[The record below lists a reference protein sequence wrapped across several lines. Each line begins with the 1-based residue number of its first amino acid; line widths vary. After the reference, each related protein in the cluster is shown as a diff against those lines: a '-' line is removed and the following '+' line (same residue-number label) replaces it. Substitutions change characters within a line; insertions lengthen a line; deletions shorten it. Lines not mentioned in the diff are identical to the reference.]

1 MAENR
6 VQIVIVADSSKAVKN
21 IRMVS
26 DEFDR
31 FKSSACNSIA
41 GTNSAISSMGAG
53 LASAISL
60 LQGFAAAMAAAKAAE
75 IGLGFNK
82 EVEDARLGIAT
93 LLAAQ
98 GQFVDQQGQQL
109 QGQQRINSALAY
121 SADLTRQLQVD
132 NLRTTATFQQLLKAF
147 QQTLSPGLSEGLSV
161 DQVRQYTLAM
171 VQAASAM
178 QIPLDMM
185 AEETRSLLKGTITPR
200 NTLIATALG
209 ITPEEIRKLQGDAEG
224 LFTFIM
230 GKLQA
235 FQDFGQVTQTTYSG
249 LLSNAKDALANV
261 LGKASEPFFESF
273 KASLQRFIDYAI
285 QVDAVTGNMKLNP
298 ELIDSAQILNDLL
311 RASLTVAEALVKTL
325 EVAGRAYSA
334 IKNALPSGAPTY
346 DSTDVFA
353 MQMPTSAEERLVRVK
368 ELMAEIT
375 ETKRI
380 LDVNMAKNTPDPLLK
395 FYMSSELDK
404 SAASLENFR
413 IQMVATGQDT
423 SELDAFLKGLKQ
435 SSDAV
440 AAAQETAAGSV
451 GNFSFAANNAAMSA
465 DRFKEKLKEL
475 AHMDAGQLGR
485 AFAGEIEKN
494 WARIK
499 VLSEGGDAGLANLEA
514 RIRER
519 QRKWETES
527 YWANYLNV
535 EPSEKERIAAEGKS
549 AELLAWQDRYIHGME
564 RRAKGAGKGG
574 ASASPI
580 DIDKIDKDI
589 LQFTERMQKLYS
601 ELEDLDSEYRIARLE
616 QSGRF
621 YDAEA
626 ERLDRQAAKRKEA
639 FAKEVADA
647 EQAYLEM
654 EQKLSGGRGGTA
666 EAWAQLAE
674 LKSKWDAAKKAA
686 QEYGDKIDRNLQ
698 LTKDVK
704 KAEDDAKR
712 AEDLAQL
719 NLEYG
724 KLTGTLQEQLALQIL
739 LLRAEKDRKLLAADP
754 ALRAAVERNYAAMEK
769 ELIIERSGSFWDNFF
784 LAAEKYKRT
793 LPAIGQM
800 GKSAFETLVRGIE
813 SASDALAQFTMTG
826 EMDFENFSNSILRD
840 ILRMQYQALLTQM
853 ILGSAGSASGGGGI
867 LGWLMD
873 LFKGGGMTT
882 ASGRYWDSSMNFYEH
897 HSGGIAGG
905 SGSSTRN
912 APAWLLSRAP
922 RLHDGLAPDEFPAI
936 LQRGERVL
944 SRRETRDYGAAN
956 RAPEVVVNVQNK
968 TNTPVTA
975 DKTRAAFDGKR
986 YVVDVILDDY
996 SRGGDVWKMIR
1007 GNRNG

>member
-6 VQIVIVADSSKAVKN
+6 VQIVITTDNRGAVTGIRQVGSELDRMGGSGANSVSSLDRGFTSLSGTLKATLSLV
-21 IRMVS
+21 MG
-26 DEFDR
+26 FT
-31 FKSSACNSIA
+31 AALA
-41 GTNSAISSMGAG
+41 GG
-53 LASAISL
+53 LELTAFARDLVHTATALDTMNNKLKFAVGKEEAARSL
-60 LQGFAAAMAAAKAAE
+60 QFLRE
-75 IGLGFNK
+75 
-82 EVEDARLGIAT
+82 ESRRLG
-93 LLAAQ
+93 
-98 GQFVDQQGQQL
+98 
-109 QGQQRINSALAY
+109 
-121 SADLTRQLQVD
+121 
-132 NLRTTATFQQLLKAF
+132 
-147 QQTLSPGLSEGLSV
+147 
-161 DQVRQYTLAM
+161 
-171 VQAASAM
+171 
-178 QIPLDMM
+178 LDMM
-185 AEETRSLLKGTITPR
+185 TAADSLGSFSAAARGTSMDVQT
-200 NTLIATALG
+200 
-209 ITPEEIRKLQGDAEG
+209 IR
-224 LFTFIM
+224 
-230 GKLQA
+230 
-235 FQDFGQVTQTTYSG
+235 QVF
-249 LLSNAKDALANV
+249 LA
-261 LGKASEPFFESF
+261 
-273 KASLQRFIDYAI
+273 
-285 QVDAVTGNMKLNP
+285 
-298 ELIDSAQILNDLL
+298 
-311 RASLTVAEALVKTL
+311 VAEASTVMGLSNEEAKGAMT
-325 EVAGRAYSA
+325 
-334 IKNALPSGAPTY
+334 ALSQIMSKGK
-346 DSTDVFA
+346 V
-353 MQMPTSAEERLVRVK
+353 QAEELRGQLGERLPGAFQIAARA
-368 ELMAEIT
+368 M
-375 ETKRI
+375 
-380 LDVNMAKNTPDPLLK
+380 NMTT
-395 FYMSSELDK
+395 SELDK
-404 SAASLENFR
+404 LMSDGKLIASDFLPKFAAQLR
-413 IQMVATGQDT
+413 
-423 SELDAFLKGLKQ
+423 SEL
-435 SSDAV
+435 
-440 AAAQETAAGSV
+440 AGSV
-451 GNFSFAANNAAMSA
+451 KDAGNSTRSELNRLSNAWLDLKQAMLDAGFLSTITEALQALAAGARSGAAAIKSLKETTKDWPIGIFDILRPGGIPGAIGQYVGRKARDTFFPQPSQGPVRRPIQVPEIIGQYKYDPEEAFYAGLKGAQGRAAQFLDDLGKWAESA
-465 DRFKEKLKEL
+465 KEKTK
-475 AHMDAGQLGR
+475 
-485 AFAGEIEKN
+485 
-494 WARIK
+494 
-499 VLSEGGDAGLANLEA
+499 
-514 RIRER
+514 
-519 QRKWETES
+519 
-527 YWANYLNV
+527 
-535 EPSEKERIAAEGKS
+535 P
-549 AELLAWQDRYIHGME
+549 AWQELRENLAKTDQALAYGKMTTE
-564 RRAKGAGKGG
+564 EAGNAYKKYWQDYAKTAKPKGA
-574 ASASPI
+574 ASGASPI
-580 DIDKIDKDI
+580 DIEAIDRDI
-589 LQFTERMQKLYS
+589 LQFREKMQKLYS

-867 LGWLMD
+867 LGWIMD

-944 SRRETRDYGAAN
+944 SRRETREYGAAN

-975 DKTRAAFDGKR
+975 EKTRAAFDGKR

>member
-109 QGQQRINSALAY
+109 QGQQRINAAMAY

-132 NLRTTATFQQLLKAF
+132 NLKTTATFQQLLKAF

-209 ITPEEIRKLQGDAEG
+209 ITPEDIRKLQGDAEG

-249 LLSNAKDALANV
+249 LLSNAQDALANV
-261 LGKASEPFFESF
+261 LGKATEPFFESL
-273 KASLQRFIDYAI
+273 KASLKRFTDYAL
-285 QVDAVTGNMKLNP
+285 QVDAVTGNLKLNP
-298 ELIDSAQILNDLL
+298 ELVNAFELLNDTL
-311 RASLTVAEALVKTL
+311 RMAIALAESLAKTL
-325 EVAGRAYSA
+325 GAVGTAYKAMKEAQKAAALQNTPAGFAGPELADFTDVQRLERVKQLMAKIVEDQQTIANWKAGGIGGS
-334 IKNALPSGAPTY
+334 ILGAPQIGL
-346 DSTDVFA
+346 A
-353 MQMPTSAEERLVRVK
+353 N
-368 ELMAEIT
+368 
-375 ETKRI
+375 
-380 LDVNMAKNTPDPLLK
+380 LDISNSVT
-395 FYMSSELDK
+395 
-404 SAASLENFR
+404 SLENFR
-413 IQMVATGQDT
+413 AQMVAAAQNTE
-423 SELDAFLKGLKQ
+423 ELDAFLKSLKQ

-440 AAAQETAAGSV
+440 AAAQETAAGNIGSV
-451 GNFSFAANNAAMSA
+451 RYEAARAAMDLDSFKKKLEEVARINLTGLSDDLSKSIEGLKAKIAVALQGGDPRQQAIAAAYTERIRKQATAWELALKENAAPEVFSA
-465 DRFKEKLKEL
+465 ISAQKQQAEEEAYWGRYL
-475 AHMDAGQLGR
+475 AGAEVVR
-485 AFAGEIEKN
+485 KTT
-494 WARIK
+494 AR
-499 VLSEGGDAGLANLEA
+499 
-514 RIRER
+514 
-519 QRKWETES
+519 
-527 YWANYLNV
+527 
-535 EPSEKERIAAEGKS
+535 
-549 AELLAWQDRYIHGME
+549 
-564 RRAKGAGKGG
+564 GG
-574 ASASPI
+574 ASGASPI
-580 DIDKIDKDI
+580 DIDKIDKDV
-589 LQFTERMQKLYS
+589 LQFRERMQKLYS
-601 ELEDLDSEYRIARLE
+601 ELEDLDSEYRTAQLE
-616 QSGRF
+616 QSGRY

-626 ERLDRQAAKRKEA
+626 ERIDRQAAKRKEA

-654 EQKLSGGRGGTA
+654 EQKLSGSRGGTA

-674 LKSKWDAAKKAA
+674 LKARWDAAKKAA
-686 QEYGDKIDRNLQ
+686 QEYGDKIDRNVQ
-698 LTKDVK
+698 LTKDMK

-739 LLRAEKDRKLLAADP
+739 LLRAEKDRKLQAADP
-754 ALRAAVERNYAAMEK
+754 KLRDA
-769 ELIIERSGSFWDNFF
+769 IERLYAEQERLLRLQRDGSFMDGLSEGLKKWQREMPTAFSQG
-784 LAAEKYKRT
+784 LE
-793 LPAIGQM
+793 AIEM
-800 GKSAFETLVRGIE
+800 LKRGID
-813 SASDALAQFTMTG
+813 SAADALAEFTMTG
-826 EMDFENFSNSILRD
+826 KMDFSSFADSIIRD
-840 ILRMQYQALLTQM
+840 ILRMQYKALLTQM
-853 ILGSAGSASGGGGI
+853 FGGEGGLFDWLKGLFGGGGPTTGAYGVETYAGI
-867 LGWLMD
+867 GHRGGPAESLPD
-873 LFKGGGMTT
+873 HRYVASYLF
-882 ASGRYWDSSMNFYEH
+882 A
-897 HSGGIAGG
+897 
-905 SGSSTRN
+905 
-912 APAWLLSRAP
+912 RAP
-922 RLHDGLAPDEFPAI
+922 RFHDGLAPDEFPAV

-944 SRRETRDYGAAN
+944 SRRETREYGAAN
-956 RAPEVVVNVQNK
+956 RAPEVVFNVQNK

-996 SRGGDVWKMIR
+996 SRGGDIWKMIR

>member
-6 VQIVIVADSSKAVKN
+6 VQIVITADNRGAVTG
-21 IRMVS
+21 IR
-26 DEFDR
+26 
-31 FKSSACNSIA
+31 
-41 GTNSAISSMGAG
+41 
-53 LASAISL
+53 
-60 LQGFAAAMAAAKAAE
+60 
-75 IGLGFNK
+75 
-82 EVEDARLGIAT
+82 
-93 LLAAQ
+93 
-98 GQFVDQQGQQL
+98 
-109 QGQQRINSALAY
+109 
-121 SADLTRQLQVD
+121 
-132 NLRTTATFQQLLKAF
+132 
-147 QQTLSPGLSEGLSV
+147 QTDG
-161 DQVRQYTLAM
+161 
-171 VQAASAM
+171 
-178 QIPLDMM
+178 
-185 AEETRSLLKGTITPR
+185 
-200 NTLIATALG
+200 
-209 ITPEEIRKLQGDAEG
+209 EIRKLADGAQYVNRSFQSLGRTMTLVTAAIAAMGAAGMFKGFIDTAARFEQVELSLTTLMGSSEKAKEAMGWITDFTARTPYELNQVAEAFIRLAAVGLDPVKSLRMLGDTAGAMGKTLMQAVEMYVDAITGEYERMKEFGVRAAQEGERVAFHYSAAGKDMVVVANKTQESVSAALEQIFSRFAGGMERQASSWKGLMSNLSDSWTLFQKEVMDSEG
-224 LFTFIM
+224 LFLVMKAGVTAFYEEIKRLKDE
-230 GKLQA
+230 GKIKEWARDMALTVVQCFRYMNDAAFLFRTTINNLQA
-235 FQDFGQVTQTTYSG
+235 IWAG
-249 LLSNAKDALANV
+249 LRITFAEKELEWVQRIGKRHPSKENV
-261 LGKASEPFFESF
+261 RE
-273 KASLQRFIDYAI
+273 Q
-285 QVDAVTGNMKLNP
+285 
-298 ELIDSAQILNDLL
+298 
-311 RASLTVAEALVKTL
+311 
-325 EVAGRAYSA
+325 
-334 IKNALPSGAPTY
+334 
-346 DSTDVFA
+346 
-353 MQMPTSAEERLVRVK
+353 ERLVEELYGKNGLYAVLRGIK
-368 ELMAEIT
+368 EDEDKAIAQFDAAEAAIT
-375 ETKRI
+375 RLGAAASNAAGPAAQAGSGLNDFSNSAGQAASNAAYLEQQ
-380 LDVNMAKNTPDPLLK
+380 LK
-395 FYMSSELDK
+395 SLNRQFKEIEAHGGKIGADLDK
-404 SAASLENFR
+404 WILES
-413 IQMVATGQDT
+413 T
-423 SELDAFLKGLKQ
+423 
-435 SSDAV
+435 
-440 AAAQETAAGSV
+440 
-451 GNFSFAANNAAMSA
+451 
-465 DRFKEKLKEL
+465 EKLKAAATGLEP
-475 AHMDAGQLGR
+475 GR
-485 AFAGEIEKN
+485 AAIEISYRSRLAEIEKWRTEMKKAGMGPGEIE
-494 WARIK
+494 A
-499 VLSEGGDAGLANLEA
+499 
-514 RIRER
+514 
-519 QRKWETES
+519 
-527 YWANYLNV
+527 
-535 EPSEKERIAAEGKS
+535 
-549 AELLAWQDRYIHGME
+549 YISPD
-564 RRAKGAGKGG
+564 RAKLAQAHDLAVKAHGAEAVRKTTARGG
-574 ASASPI
+574 AAGASPI
-580 DIDKIDKDI
+580 DIDKIDKDV

-616 QSGRF
+616 QSGRY

-626 ERLDRQAAKRKEA
+626 ERLDRQAAKRKES
-639 FAKEVADA
+639 FAKEVADT

-754 ALRAAVERNYAAMEK
+754 ALRAAVERNYAAMER
-769 ELIIERSGSFWDNFF
+769 ELEIERSGSFWDNFF
-784 LAAEKYKRT
+784 LAAEKYRKT
-793 LPAIGQM
+793 IPAIGQM

-813 SASDALAQFTMTG
+813 SAADALAQFTMTG

-897 HSGGIAGG
+897 HAGGIAGG
-905 SGSSTRN
+905 SGSSIRN
-912 APAWLLSRAP
+912 APAWLLAAAP

-944 SRRETRDYGAAN
+944 SRRETRDYGAAS